1 MKLVLAVV
9 QDIDA
14 DPAMAALTEI
24 GKRVTRIAS
33 TGGFFRQGNSTLL
46 CATEDNEVSKVIAS
60 LQKVCQQRTRLI
72 PVSLDPGEAVLTSG
86 AYTEVTVGG
95 ATILVFNIDQFER
108 I

>member
-9 QDIDA
+9 QDIDVDA
-14 DPAMAALTEI
+14 VMAALTEA
-24 GKRVTRIAS
+24 GERVTRVAS

-46 CATEDNEVSKVIAS
+46 CATDDDRVDVVIAA
-60 LQKVCQQRTRLI
+60 LQKVCHQRTRLI
-72 PVSLDPGEAVLTSG
+72 PVSLDPGEAILTSG

-95 ATILVFNIDQFER
+95 ATILVFDIERFEH

>member
-9 QDIDA
+9 QDMDA
-14 DPAMAALTEI
+14 DVAMAALTES
-24 GKRVTRIAS
+24 GERVTRIAS
-33 TGGFFRQGNSTLL
+33 TGGFFRQGNTTLL
-46 CATEDNEVSKVIAS
+46 CATEDKRVDDIIAT

-95 ATILVFNIDQFER
+95 ATILVFNIERFEQ

>member
-14 DPAMAALTEI
+14 DAVVSALTEA
-24 GKRVTRIAS
+24 GERVTRVAS

-46 CATEDNEVSKVIAS
+46 CATEDNQVDGVIAV
-60 LQKVCQQRTRLI
+60 LQKVCHQRTRLI
-72 PVSLDPGEAVLTSG
+72 PVSLDPGEAILTSG

-95 ATILVFNIDQFER
+95 ATVLVFDIERFEH

>member
-14 DPAMAALTEI
+14 DTAMAALTEI

-46 CATEDNEVSKVIAS
+46 CATDDNQVDEVIAA